1 LKVTVLREGKWQK
14 VSKIFVCFGGLMAD
28 FLFVGNDPTL
38 DLVNTEV
45 MLAGVRTDL
54 LQSFGDLTQWFEQA
68 NLASANEMERLA
80 KVWTDTPEARDT
92 LQEVRALRSVLRH
105 AVERIAKTGRLPGE
119 LAGVLGK
126 ELQHP
131 RLATEVMQ
139 SQGKLRTKTRWI
151 LEKPRDLLVPL
162 AHYAAN
168 FFATADYP
176 AIRKC
181 EDPKCILWFYDSS
194 KNHSRRWCSMEL
206 CGNRAKAAAFRER
219 V

>member
-1 LKVTVLREGKWQK
+1 
-14 VSKIFVCFGGLMAD
+14 MPD

-45 MLAGVRTDL
+45 ILDGIRTDL
-54 LQSFGDLTQWFEQA
+54 LQSFEDLTQWLKQA
-68 NLASANEMERLA
+68 NLASANE
-80 KVWTDTPEARDT
+80 
-92 LQEVRALRSVLRH
+92 
-105 AVERIAKTGRLPGE
+105 
-119 LAGVLGK
+119 
-126 ELQHP
+126 
-131 RLATEVMQ
+131 
-139 SQGKLRTKTRWI
+139 LRTKPRWI

-162 AHYAAN
+162 AHCAAN

-206 CGNRAKAAAFRER
+206 CGNRAKVAAFRER
-219 V
+219 L

>member
-1 LKVTVLREGKWQK
+1 
-14 VSKIFVCFGGLMAD
+14 MPD
-28 FLFVGNDPTL
+28 FLFVGNDPAL

-45 MLAGVRTDL
+45 TLAGVRTDL
-54 LQSFGDLTQWFEQA
+54 LQSFGDLTQWFKQA
-68 NLASANEMERLA
+68 NLASSAEMQRLA
-80 KVWTDTPEARDT
+80 KAWRHSPEARDT
-92 LQEVRALRSVLRH
+92 LQEVRALRSVLRQ
-105 AVERIAKTGRLPGE
+105 AVERIAKSGRLPGE

-139 SQGKLRTKTRWI
+139 SQGKLRTKPRWI

-168 FFATADYP
+168 FFATANYP
-176 AIRKC
+176 DIRKC
-181 EDPKCILWFYDSS
+181 EDPKCILWFYDTS

-206 CGNRAKAAAFRER
+206 CGNRAKATAFRAR

>member
-1 LKVTVLREGKWQK
+1 
-14 VSKIFVCFGGLMAD
+14 MPN

-45 MLAGVRTDL
+45 ILSGIHTDL

-68 NLASANEMERLA
+68 NLTSAAAMQRLA
-80 KVWTDTPEARDT
+80 KVWKDAPEARSA
-92 LQEVRALRSVLRH
+92 LEAGRALRSVLRQ
-105 AVERIAKTGRLPGE
+105 AIERIAKTGRLPGD

-131 RLATEVMQ
+131 RLATEVVQ
-139 SQGKLRTKTRWI
+139 SQGRLSTKPCWI
-151 LEKPRDLLVPL
+151 LEKPRDVLVPV

-181 EDPKCILWFYDSS
+181 ENPKCILWFYDTS

>member
-1 LKVTVLREGKWQK
+1 MPT
-14 VSKIFVCFGGLMAD
+14 
-28 FLFVGNDPTL
+28 FLFVANDPSL

-45 MLAGVRTDL
+45 ILSGVRTDL
-54 LQSFGDLTQWFEQA
+54 LETFCDLTLWFEQA
-68 NLASANEMERLA
+68 NLASASEMQKLA
-80 KVWTDTPEARDT
+80 KVWRDTPEAEAA
-92 LQEVRALRSVLRH
+92 LQAARSLRSVLRNS
-105 AVERIAKTGRLPGE
+105 VEGVAKTGRIPSALP
-119 LAGVLGK
+119 GVLGK

-131 RLATEVMQ
+131 RLATEVVQ
-139 SQGKLRTKTRWI
+139 SEGKLRTKPRWI
-151 LEKPRDLLVPL
+151 LEKPRDLLVPI

-168 FFATADYP
+168 FFATADYR

-181 EDPKCILWFYDSS
+181 EDPKCILWFYDIS

>member
-1 LKVTVLREGKWQK
+1 
-14 VSKIFVCFGGLMAD
+14 MPD

-45 MLAGVRTDL
+45 ILDGIRTDL
-54 LQSFGDLTQWFEQA
+54 LQSFEDLTQWLKQA
-68 NLASANEMERLA
+68 NLASANEMQRLA

-92 LQEVRALRSVLRH
+92 LQEVRALRSVLRQ
-105 AVERIAKTGRLPGE
+105 AVERIAKTGRLPRE

-139 SQGKLRTKTRWI
+139 FQGKLRTKPRWV
-151 LEKPRDLLVPL
+151 LEKPEDLLVPL
-162 AHYAAN
+162 AHCAAS
-168 FFATADYP
+168 FFATADYR

-181 EDPKCILWFYDSS
+181 ENPRCILWFYDTS

-206 CGNRAKAAAFRER
+206 CGNRAKATAFRER
-219 V
+219 L

>member
-1 LKVTVLREGKWQK
+1 
-14 VSKIFVCFGGLMAD
+14 MPD
-28 FLFVGNDPTL
+28 FLFVGNHPTL

-45 MLAGVRTDL
+45 ILDGIRTDL
-54 LQSFGDLTQWFEQA
+54 LQSFEDLTQWLKQA
-68 NLASANEMERLA
+68 NLASANEMQRLA
-80 KVWTDTPEARDT
+80 KVWTDAPEARDT
-92 LQEVRALRSVLRH
+92 LQEVRALRSLLRQ
-105 AVERIAKTGRLPGE
+105 AVERIAKTGRLPRE

-139 SQGKLRTKTRWI
+139 SQGKLRTKPRWI

-162 AHYAAN
+162 AHCAAN
-168 FFATADYP
+168 FFATADYL

-206 CGNRAKAAAFRER
+206 CGNRAKVAAFRER
-219 V
+219 L

>member
-1 LKVTVLREGKWQK
+1 
-14 VSKIFVCFGGLMAD
+14 MPN

-45 MLAGVRTDL
+45 ILAGIRTDL
-54 LQSFGDLTQWFEQA
+54 LQSFSDLTQWFEQA
-68 NLASANEMERLA
+68 NLASAAEMQRLA

-92 LQEVRALRSVLRH
+92 LQEARALRSVLRQ
-105 AVERIAKTGRLPGE
+105 AVERIAKTGRLPGD
-119 LAGVLGK
+119 LAGALGK

-131 RLATEVMQ
+131 RLATKVLQ
-139 SQGKLRTKTRWI
+139 SQGKLTTKARWI
-151 LEKPRDLLVPL
+151 LEKPQDLLVPI

-168 FFATADYP
+168 FFATADYS

-181 EDPKCILWFYDSS
+181 KDPKCILWFYDNS

>member
-1 LKVTVLREGKWQK
+1 MPE
-14 VSKIFVCFGGLMAD
+14 

-45 MLAGVRTDL
+45 ILAGVRTDL
-54 LQSFGDLTQWFEQA
+54 LQSFGDLIQWFEKA
-68 NLASANEMERLA
+68 NLASANEMQRLA

-92 LQEVRALRSVLRH
+92 LQEVRALRSVLRR
-105 AVERIAKTGRLPGE
+105 AVERIVKTGRLPGE

-126 ELQHP
+126 ELQYP

-139 SQGKLRTKTRWI
+139 TQGKLRTKPRWI

-162 AHYAAN
+162 AYYAAN

-206 CGNRAKAAAFRER
+206 CGNRAKATAFRAR